1 MYEPYSTVSNVSFY
15 QGSMMN
21 GELRNHIDR
30 VNKRRFG
37 GVGILCV
44 PTDLQLSPDSALAT
58 RDEIVW
64 MDIIFVTGSRLGLL
78 SFSVAKDELY
88 SMSRM
93 LRTATEQEA
102 QLENVILHHQTFDVA
117 DFIASTMTT
126 ANSMAYLRIAYKAVE
141 HISVRNNLLVS
152 EAQRIE
158 ANIDISSHHA
168 MRGRDFTDSMLA
180 DGDVEV
186 LEQLSMSQRENRI
199 LDVSR
204 EVVKVRDWNR
214 ILTRSIEVK
223 MNGKD
228 RHQPYRNADGE
239 QRAGGRKEVIGSSR
253 VALAYYQ
260 S

>member
-1 MYEPYSTVSNVSFY
+1 
-15 QGSMMN
+15 
-21 GELRNHIDR
+21 
-30 VNKRRFG
+30 
-37 GVGILCV
+37 
-44 PTDLQLSPDSALAT
+44 
-58 RDEIVW
+58 
-64 MDIIFVTGSRLGLL
+64 
-78 SFSVAKDELY
+78 
-88 SMSRM
+88 MSRM

-214 ILTRSIEVK
+214 ILTRSIEDK

-239 QRAGGRKEVIGSSR
+239 QGEQAGGRRSLGAQESHSR
-253 VALAYYQ
+253 TTRVEAERVRGTAAKPARGAAMAREECTQRVSRGCHSGTGEDRPALRLLD
-260 S
+260 